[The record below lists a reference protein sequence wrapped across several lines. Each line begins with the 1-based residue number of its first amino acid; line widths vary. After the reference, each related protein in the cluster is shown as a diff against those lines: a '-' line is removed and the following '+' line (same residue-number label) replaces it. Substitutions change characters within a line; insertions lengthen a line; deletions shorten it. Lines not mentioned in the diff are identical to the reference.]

1 MVQEASYITTKLVH
15 TSRDISLP
23 LCIQVNTSHI
33 IYRFG
38 DGSMNRSIELVLL
51 VLPLIGLSWK
61 VAQSTDVE
69 PGLYN
74 PVETFNHK
82 IEIESFIPIN
92 KTLRASLLNILLA
105 EFEKLRN
112 NLTDKTKCGLL
123 GNWRRV
129 AYFDTT
135 KGEPC
140 PSGLRTVSSTTTNQ
154 TACGRTANPG
164 CTSLQ
169 FSSDGNYTNVCG
181 KMRGY
186 QFYTPDAFHTLSNSI
201 DSYYL
206 DGISITHGTP

>member
-33 IYRFG
+33 IYRIG

-135 KGEPC
+135 KVSPAQVVFVLSAALQPIRQHVE
-140 PSGLRTVSSTTTNQ
+140 GLLTLVVPHFNSQLMVTT
-154 TACGRTANPG
+154 
-164 CTSLQ
+164 LM
-169 FSSDGNYTNVCG
+169 FVVE
-181 KMRGY
+181 
-186 QFYTPDAFHTLSNSI
+186 
-201 DSYYL
+201 
-206 DGISITHGTP
+206 